1 MSILFLLSDFTSF
14 EMNDELSQKVIGAAF
29 KVHNELGFG
38 FVEAV
43 YERALAI
50 ELENAGV
57 PFDVQSPIKVS
68 YRGQIVGEF
77 VCDVLVDKHLI
88 VELKSVKALAIAH
101 EVQLVNYLNATKI
114 DVGLLINFGADKVDV
129 KRKFRKSN

>member
-50 ELENAGV
+50 ELKKTIPNMDMFLPSV
-57 PFDVQSPIKVS
+57 FIK
-68 YRGQIVGEF
+68 
-77 VCDVLVDKHLI
+77 
-88 VELKSVKALAIAH
+88 
-101 EVQLVNYLNATKI
+101 
-114 DVGLLINFGADKVDV
+114 
-129 KRKFRKSN
+129 